1 VFAIVKPQIL
11 GATLI
16 CVALGSM
23 SNGALAV
30 SVEVAKKCD
39 ALTAK
44 AYPPREPGNPAAGSD
59 KGTGLEAQSYYQKCI
74 TNGGKAGDN
83 ADTQGK

>member
-1 VFAIVKPQIL
+1 M
-11 GATLI
+11 T
-16 CVALGSM
+16 
-23 SNGALAV
+23 NGALAV

-59 KGTGLEAQSYYQKCI
+59 KGTGLEAQSYHEKCI
-74 TNGGKAGDN
+74 ANGGKMDDGA
-83 ADTQGK
+83 AAQGK